1 MFLLVLLS
9 AMALNLD
16 FSIIDAQT
24 KKGGTQKAP
33 TTSPT
38 PKGQK
43 GPKLNPLPVR
53 QQKDPKTGKLIPI
66 VDYSKFDHASH
77 SPDCLSCHIPNRKP
91 PKFAG
96 KQPVAA
102 STPFTFDDRTTQFPP
117 HAACEECHSIVEFTI
132 GAKEF
137 CSICHEQDR
146 ETVLSKFPEQRDDQF
161 GLKFPHDVHVGIKA
175 TGYNVGPKLPE
186 LTDEEKQIQAVAT
199 SSGCN
204 DCHVKEG
211 KDKKEENFFLPF
223 HPECARCHSE
233 VPRNP
238 AAKDDPNFKIRNE
251 KPFMRECLECHK
263 PFMAERPLV
272 SGLILQLPP
281 GIFFTHGK
289 THEEDVRDKKTK
301 KEKGKYPSLDC
312 KFCHKEASKAKRV
325 QDIIMPS
332 AKDSCL
338 PCHND
343 GKGDYK
349 GKEEGHKL
357 TIGETTNL
365 RP

>member
-117 HAACEECHSIVEFTI
+117 HAACEECHSIV
-132 GAKEF
+132 
-137 CSICHEQDR
+137 
-146 ETVLSKFPEQRDDQF
+146 
-161 GLKFPHDVHVGIKA
+161 
-175 TGYNVGPKLPE
+175 
-186 LTDEEKQIQAVAT
+186 
-199 SSGCN
+199 
-204 DCHVKEG
+204 
-211 KDKKEENFFLPF
+211 
-223 HPECARCHSE
+223 
-233 VPRNP
+233 
-238 AAKDDPNFKIRNE
+238 
-251 KPFMRECLECHK
+251 
-263 PFMAERPLV
+263 
-272 SGLILQLPP
+272 
-281 GIFFTHGK
+281 
-289 THEEDVRDKKTK
+289 
-301 KEKGKYPSLDC
+301 
-312 KFCHKEASKAKRV
+312 
-325 QDIIMPS
+325 
-332 AKDSCL
+332 
-338 PCHND
+338 
-343 GKGDYK
+343 
-349 GKEEGHKL
+349 
-357 TIGETTNL
+357 
-365 RP
+365 